1 MRGTTTRLIGLAAL
15 WLVLLIILAAMLP
28 LFFQASTVT
37 SVLQFSTILA
47 LVTLGQSFV
56 VLSGGGGIDLSVGG
70 MVSLA
75 GLAMAAVIQAGLG
88 SILGVLAAI
97 ALGTLLGLVNGTL
110 ITRLA
115 IVPLIATLG
124 SGYVFAGLAVALT
137 GGAPVGGIGAG
148 LTDFGRGL
156 VGVVPTHFAVLVLPA
171 YALAGLALRF
181 TPAGPWVYA
190 LGANETAA
198 RLTGIP
204 VGKVRV
210 VLYGLSGFLAGL
222 AAVVATAWLGS
233 ARPNIGQNLELE
245 SLTAALLGGISIRGG
260 SGSILAPLA
269 AVLFLISLKTGIQLA
284 NLNTIWQVG
293 TIGLLLVV
301 AVLADRFVLGGH
313 KK

>member
-1 MRGTTTRLIGLAAL
+1 MTATTTRLLGLSAL
-15 WLVLLIILAAMLP
+15 WLVLLVILAAMLP
-28 LFFQASTVT
+28 FFFQASTVT

-88 SILGVLAAI
+88 SIVGVLAAI
-97 ALGTLLGLVNGTL
+97 ALGTFLGLVNGTL

-124 SGYVFAGLAVALT
+124 SGYVYAGLAIALT
-137 GGAPVGGIGAG
+137 GGAPVGGIGTG
-148 LTDFGRGL
+148 LTDFGRG
-156 VGVVPTHFAVLVLPA
+156 VIGVVPTHFAVLVLPA

-204 VGKVRV
+204 VGRVRV

-245 SLTAALLGGISIRGG
+245 SLTAALLGGISISGG

-301 AVLADRFVLGGH
+301 AVLADRFVLGRH

>member
-15 WLVLLIILAAMLP
+15 WLVLLVILAAMLP

-124 SGYVFAGLAVALT
+124 SGYVYAGLAVALT

-245 SLTAALLGGISIRGG
+245 SLTAVLLGGISISGG

-301 AVLADRFVLGGH
+301 AVLADRFVLGRH

>member
-15 WLVLLIILAAMLP
+15 WLVLLVILAAMLP

-137 GGAPVGGIGAG
+137 GGAPVGGIGAD

-156 VGVVPTHFAVLVLPA
+156 VDVVPTHFAVLVLPA

-245 SLTAALLGGISIRGG
+245 SLTAVLLGGISISGG